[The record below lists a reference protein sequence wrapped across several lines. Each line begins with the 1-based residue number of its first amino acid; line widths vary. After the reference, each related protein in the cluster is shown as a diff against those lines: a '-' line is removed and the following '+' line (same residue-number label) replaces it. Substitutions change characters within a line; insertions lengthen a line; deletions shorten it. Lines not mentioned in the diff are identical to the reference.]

1 MFRQVA
7 AHVFSISKATG
18 VEAAVRNSAWRRN
31 RLLVLCWHG
40 IFLADEHESCGGS
53 YVLQEVFRDRL
64 HTLTEG
70 GYNVLDLDS
79 ALQQLHAGELP
90 PRSVAIT
97 FDDGFYDFKAKA

>member
-7 AHVFSISKATG
+7 AHVYSISKATG

-40 IFLADEHESCGGS
+40 ISLADEHEWCGGL
-53 YVLQEVFRDRL
+53 YVPQQLFRDRL
-64 HTLTEG
+64 RTLAEG
-70 GYNVLDLDS
+70 RYNVLDLDS
-79 ALQQLHAGELP
+79 TLQQLHAGELP